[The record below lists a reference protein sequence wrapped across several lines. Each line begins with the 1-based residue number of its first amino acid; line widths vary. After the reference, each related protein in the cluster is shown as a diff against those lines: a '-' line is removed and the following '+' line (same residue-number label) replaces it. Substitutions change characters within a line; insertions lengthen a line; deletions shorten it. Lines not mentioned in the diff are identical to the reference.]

1 MKTKSG
7 ERDSS
12 ASLDDKL
19 QQHIGVKLKQYY
31 DEIVS
36 EDVPDRFKQLL
47 DALEQRQTTVSTPGE
62 KTESQA

>member
-7 ERDSS
+7 ERGSS

-36 EDVPDRFKQLL
+36 EEVPDRFKQLL
-47 DALEQRQTTVSTPGE
+47 DALEQRQATPSPSEE
-62 KTESQA
+62 KTESEA

>member
-7 ERDSS
+7 ERGSS

-31 DEIVS
+31 NEIVS

-47 DALEQRQTTVSTPGE
+47 DALEQRQSVDAPSGE
-62 KTESQA
+62 KTESDA

>member
-7 ERDSS
+7 ERGSS

-36 EDVPDRFKQLL
+36 EEVPDRFKQLL
-47 DALEQRQTTVSTPGE
+47 DALEQRQAAPSPADE
-62 KTESQA
+62 KTESEA